1 MKAPKISAA
10 PDPNVVAAAQT
21 GSNVNTGI
29 SNSYLGNANERGPLG
44 NVTYKA
50 TGNNLVD
57 GRNVPT
63 FTKTTT
69 LSPTQRNL
77 YNQQTAI
84 GAQENDIAGQELGQ
98 LKNSLSTPLN
108 YNGLP
113 QAPTYDRQHY
123 EDALNSRLEPQLQRD
138 RSALENQLANQGVRS
153 GSEAYR
159 EAIALSDRG
168 RNDSRSQTVLNAGNY
183 ADQEQAAGYQARN
196 HAIQE
201 RTNLRSQPINEI
213 STLMNGGQVTM
224 PQFAQYRCGNV
235 AGTDTAGIQQQGFQ
249 NQMGIYNQQLQNR
262 NAMFGGIAGLAG
274 SVLGGPIGGAIGKS
288 MFGGIGGGGGKQ
300 PIY

>member
-1 MKAPKISAA
+1 MRGPKAPTP

-21 GSNVNTGI
+21 GSNVNTGVA
-29 SNSYLGNANERGPLG
+29 NSYLGNANERGPLG
-44 NVTYKA
+44 NVNYKV
-50 TGNNLVD
+50 TGHNQVD
-57 GRNVPT
+57 GHDVPS

-69 LSPTQRNL
+69 LSPQQQQL

-84 GAQENDIAGQELGQ
+84 GAQENGIAGQELGQ
-98 LKNSLSTPLN
+98 LKQSLSTPLN
-108 YNGLP
+108 YDGLP
-113 QAPTYDRQHY
+113 QAPAYDRQHY
-123 EDALNSRLEPQLQRD
+123 EDAFNSRLEPQLQRD
-138 RSALENQLANQGVRS
+138 RAGLESQLANQGVRP

-168 RNDSRSQTVLNAGNY
+168 RNDSRSQSVLNAGNY
-183 ADQEQAAGYQARN
+183 ADQEQASGYQARD

-224 PQFAQYRCGNV
+224 PQFSQYRGGNV
-235 AGTDTAGIQQQGFQ
+235 ASTDVSGIQQQGFQ
-249 NQMGIYNQQLQNR
+249 NQMGIYNGKLQNR

-274 SVLGGPIGGAIGKS
+274 SVLGGPIGGSIGRS
-288 MFGGIGGGGGKQ
+288 MFGGIGGS
-300 PIY
+300 